1 MARTILRHVSPAVRA
16 RDAGVRR
23 LRRLTVSAAVFG
35 TAGTVVLGGA
45 AAVND
50 PGRAAPTSAP
60 LGQTASVGT
69 SSGQATVPPATT
81 DPNLGSGQRH
91 HHAATPVA
99 PGLVPPIVTGG
110 LPGSG
115 LVTSGG
121 S

>member
-23 LRRLTVSAAVFG
+23 LRHLTVTAAVFG

-50 PGRAAPTSAP
+50 PGRAAPTGAP
-60 LGQTASVGT
+60 LVQTG
-69 SSGQATVPPATT
+69 SSRTTDQAPVPPATA
-81 DPNLGSGQRH
+81 DPTFGSGQRH
-91 HHAATPVA
+91 HHAATPVT
-99 PGLVPPIVTGG
+99 PGLVPPVVTGG
-110 LPGSG
+110 QPGSG

>member
-35 TAGTVVLGGA
+35 TVGTVVLGGA

-50 PGRAAPTSAP
+50 PGRAAPTAAP
-60 LGQTASVGT
+60 LVQTGSSGT
-69 SSGQATVPPATT
+69 SSQATVPPATA
-81 DPNLGSGQRH
+81 DPAFGSGQRH
-91 HHAATPVA
+91 HHAATPVT
-99 PGLVPPIVTGG
+99 PGLVPPLVTGG
-110 LPGSG
+110 QPGSG

>member
-35 TAGTVVLGGA
+35 TAGTVMLGGA

-60 LGQTASVGT
+60 LAQTGSSGT
-69 SSGQATVPPATT
+69 SSGSTVPPATD
-81 DPNLGSGQRH
+81 DPTVGSGQRH
-91 HHAATPVA
+91 HHAATPVTPA
-99 PGLVPPIVTGG
+99 LVPPVVTGG
-110 LPGSG
+110 QPGSG

>member
-1 MARTILRHVSPAVRA
+1 MPQTILRHLSPAVQA

-23 LRRLTVSAAVFG
+23 LRRLTVGAAIFG

-45 AAVND
+45 AAVHD
-50 PGRAAPTSAP
+50 PGRPAPTNAP
-60 LGQTASVGT
+60 AAQTGSSDT
-69 SSGQATVPPATT
+69 SGGATVPSATV
-81 DPNLGSGQRH
+81 DPTFGSGQRH

-99 PGLVPPIVTGG
+99 PGLVPPVVTGG
-110 LPGSG
+110 QPGSG

>member
-1 MARTILRHVSPAVRA
+1 MARTILRHVPPAVRA

-23 LRRLTVSAAVFG
+23 LRRLTVGAAVFG

-50 PGRAAPTSAP
+50 PGRAAPTNPPAAQAGS
-60 LGQTASVGT
+60 GHT
-69 SSGQATVPPATT
+69 SSTPTVPPVTGGST
-81 DPNLGSGQRH
+81 FGSGQRH
-91 HHAATPVA
+91 HRASTPVT
-99 PGLVPPIVTGG
+99 PELVPPVVTGG
-110 LPGSG
+110 QPGSG